1 MFVSVAIDAS
11 SEDRAKELA
20 DLLGQYGFQRV
31 QRGLWE
37 SAAIT
42 TGTLTR
48 LKRDL
53 DNATDGFDKLRL
65 FQFPMDGTLV
75 LSSLRDK
82 KWRRMVA
89 RDNEAGSSKKK

>member
-1 MFVSVAIDAS
+1 MFVSVAVDAA

-37 SAAIT
+37 SAT
-42 TGTLTR
+42 VTPGTLTR

-65 FQFPMDGTLV
+65 FQFPIDGTLV

-89 RDNEAGSSKKK
+89 RDNDTGSTKKK